1 MALSR
6 VFVANRGEIAVRI
19 VRACQSLGLE
29 SVVGVSDVDRDGF
42 AAELADRAVV
52 LGPAPARDS
61 YLNANLLVHA
71 AKATACDALHPG
83 YGFLSE
89 SAALAALCEWEGIA
103 FVGPRAETIERLGDK
118 LSARAI
124 AAEANVPIVPG
135 SGEIR
140 STAEAS
146 SFAASVGYPV
156 LLKASAGGGGRGM
169 FVARAEADIDGG
181 FERAS
186 AEAEAAFGDGALFV
200 ERFVEDAR
208 HVEVQIMG
216 DGAGAVVHY
225 GERDCSVQRRF
236 QKIVEEAPSPA
247 VDPSLRARMAGA
259 ALALVERERYRG
271 AGTVEFILAPDGAF
285 YFLEMNTRIQVE
297 HPATEMITGLD
308 LVGLQLRLARG
319 EDLSELSAPAD
330 GPEGHAIECRIYA
343 ENPDRNFRPS
353 PGLLERF
360 APPPEGNGI
369 RLDTGVAEGDRI
381 TPYYDPMIAKL
392 VAHGGDRAAA
402 IDKMLTAL
410 GEFRIEGIVTN
421 IDFLRRV
428 VDHDAFRAGHTHTGF
443 VDEHRSDLM
452 AA

>member
-236 QKIVEEAPSPA
+236 QKIVEEAPA
-247 VDPSLRARMAGA
+247 A
-259 ALALVERERYRG
+259 ALPAEARAQIHEAACCLARHLDYRS
-271 AGTVEFILAPDGAF
+271 AGTVEFLYDVDRGEA
-285 YFLEMNTRIQVE
+285 YFIEANVRIQVE
-297 HPATEMITGLD
+297 HPVTEEVTGVD
-308 LVGLQLRLARG
+308 LIEEQLRIAG
-319 EDLSELSAPAD
+319 GGGLSVVQENIAVS
-330 GPEGHAIECRIYA
+330 GHAIECRINA
-343 ENPDRNFRPS
+343 EAPAREFAPS
-353 PGLLERF
+353 PGTISAWHLPAGE
-360 APPPEGNGI
+360 GI
-369 RLDTGVAEGDRI
+369 RIDSHCRNGAFV
-381 TPYYDPMIAKL
+381 PPFYDSMIAKL
-392 VAHGGDRAAA
+392 IVRADDRAEAVTR
-402 IDKMLTAL
+402 MGGAL
-410 GEFRIEGIVTN
+410 EKFRIDGIDTN
-421 IDFLRRV
+421 LAFQARLVRHQDF
-428 VDHDAFRAGHTHTGF
+428 
-443 VDEHRSDLM
+443 M
-452 AA
+452 ANRLNTRWLEDTFMPSLVH

>member
-19 VRACQSLGLE
+19 VRACRSLGLK
-29 SVVGVSDVDRDGF
+29 SVVGVSDADRKSL

-89 SAALAALCEWEGIA
+89 SATLAALCEGEGIA

-135 SGEIR
+135 SGAIR
-140 STAEAS
+140 SAAEARA
-146 SFAASVGYPV
+146 FAASVGYPV
-156 LLKASAGGGGRGM
+156 LMKASAGGGGRGM
-169 FVARAEADIDGG
+169 FVARADAEIDDG

-236 QKIVEEAPSPA
+236 QKMVEEAPAVALPA
-247 VDPSLRARMAGA
+247 KARAEIHEA
-259 ALALVERERYRG
+259 ACRLARHLDYRS
-271 AGTVEFILAPDGAF
+271 AGTVEFLYDVARGEA
-285 YFLEMNTRIQVE
+285 YFIEANVRIQVE
-297 HPATEMITGLD
+297 HPVTEEVTGVD
-308 LVGLQLRLARG
+308 LIGEQLRIAGGGGLGVAQ
-319 EDLSELSAPAD
+319 EDIALS
-330 GPEGHAIECRIYA
+330 GHAIECRINA
-343 ENPDRNFRPS
+343 EAPERHFAPS
-353 PGLLERF
+353 PGLIVAWRV
-360 APPPEGNGI
+360 PEGQGI
-369 RLDTGVAEGDRI
+369 RIDSHCREGAFV
-381 TPYYDPMIAKL
+381 PPFYDSMIAKL
-392 VAHGGDRAAA
+392 IVRGADRAEAVA
-402 IDKMLTAL
+402 RMGGAL
-410 GEFRIEGIVTN
+410 EAFRIGGIDTN
-421 IDFLRRV
+421 LAFQARLVKHSDFVANRLNTRWLEDV
-428 VDHDAFRAGHTHTGF
+428 FMPAPAH
-443 VDEHRSDLM
+443 
-452 AA
+452 